1 MLVTR
6 IVQAAMF
13 MVIAG
18 IAIGFAVEWYK
29 SRPLTDL
36 QRLAAERRRRDMW
49 EGPQ

>member
-1 MLVTR
+1 MIATR

-36 QRLAAERRRRDMW
+36 QQLAAERQRRNCWKGR
-49 EGPQ
+49 